1 METKSS
7 SMETVKIYQIG
18 LGDFGRHGF
27 EKFIDMAKNLEE
39 VNVEFGGICDRDR
52 DKLEAAE
59 KFAEHHGVE
68 LEKFTDKDEMY
79 SKASGE
85 NVVVYDAGPSDTHPD
100 NIYESLRH
108 GFHHLTE
115 KPSSMTREEHIA
127 EKKLAENQSV
137 TFAVDFI
144 ERESPVVKKTL
155 ELLEGETV
163 EKIKVFRESCMGL
176 EKITDPVSR
185 TGVVGG
191 DILDKMVHEAYVLDF
206 LEASKGDYGLELE
219 SADAEYFLP
228 KDFDSEKLFGFE
240 GGYTY
245 DIEDSATGMIH
256 AKFKFDDTAIE
267 LNSSWMGLSDEAHGE
282 ASKIRKITGE
292 DVLDRDYI
300 EDDGEAFVDEE
311 ARFFVVEGSRNL
323 AGDMLHKKLYDL
335 DSGEEIAC
343 RDFIHD
349 QLYRMLENT
358 VFEAAGI
365 HEREVTEKETDIF
378 MNAIFDVRDEAVK
391 QDFSEALRNGNERLE
406 KLRIQDG
413 KILENEE
420 SESIAG

>member
-1 METKSS
+1 MK
-7 SMETVKIYQIG
+7 TVKIYQIG

-27 EKFIDMAKNLEE
+27 EKFVDMANNLEE
-39 VNVEFGGICDRDR
+39 VNVDFGGVCDKDR

-85 NVVVYDAGPSDTHPD
+85 NVLVYDAGPSDTHPE

-108 GFHHLTE
+108 GFYHLTE

-127 EKKLAENQSV
+127 EKKLAENQNV

-155 ELLEGETV
+155 ELLEGE
-163 EKIKVFRESCMGL
+163 EIERIKVFRESCMGL
-176 EKITDPVSR
+176 EKITDPVGR

-219 SADAEYFLP
+219 DVDIEYFLP
-228 KDFDSEKLFGFE
+228 KDFNSEKLFGFE
-240 GGYTY
+240 GGYTH
-245 DIEDSATGMIH
+245 DTEDAATGMTH
-256 AKFKFDDTAIE
+256 AEFSFEDTAIE
-267 LNSSWMGLSDEAHGE
+267 LNSSWMGLSDEARTE
-282 ASKIRKITGE
+282 AGKIRKITGV
-292 DVLDRDYI
+292 DFLDRDYI
-300 EDDGEAFVDEE
+300 EDDGEAFADEE
-311 ARFFVVEGSRNL
+311 ARFFVIEGSRNL

-335 DSGEEIAC
+335 DTGEEIAS
-343 RDFIHD
+343 RDLLHD

-365 HEREVTEKETDIF
+365 HEREITDKETDVF
-378 MNAIFDVRDEAVK
+378 MNAIFDVRDKAAEEN
-391 QDFSEALRNGNERLE
+391 FSEALKKGNERLE
-406 KLRIQDG
+406 KLRIRDG

>member
-1 METKSS
+1 
-7 SMETVKIYQIG
+7 METVKIYQIG

-27 EKFIDMAKNLEE
+27 EKFVDMANNLEE
-39 VNVEFGGICDRDR
+39 VNVEFGGVCDRDR

-79 SKASGE
+79 SRASGE
-85 NVVVYDAGPSDTHPD
+85 NVLVYDAGPSDTHPD
-100 NIYESLRH
+100 NIYESLQH

-115 KPSSMTREEHIA
+115 KPSSMRREEHIA
-127 EKKLAENQSV
+127 EKKLAENQNV

-144 ERESPVVKKTL
+144 ERESPVVKKAL
-155 ELLEGETV
+155 ELLEGENIQ
-163 EKIKVFRESCMGL
+163 KIKVFRESCMGL
-176 EKITDPVSR
+176 EKITDPVNR

-219 SADAEYFLP
+219 DVDADYFLP
-228 KDFDSEKLFGFE
+228 KDFDSDKLFGFE

-245 DIEDSATGMIH
+245 DIEDAATGMTH
-256 AKFKFDDTAIE
+256 AKFNFEDTAIE
-267 LNSSWMGLSDEAHGE
+267 LNSSWMGLSDEAKTE
-282 ASKIRKITGE
+282 AGKIRKITGF
-292 DVLDRDYI
+292 DVLEKEYI

-311 ARFFVVEGSRNL
+311 ARFFVIEGSRNL

-335 DSGEEIAC
+335 DSGGEIAT
-343 RDFIHD
+343 RDFLRD

-365 HEREVTEKETDIF
+365 HEREITEKETDVF
-378 MNAIFDVRDEAVK
+378 MNAIFDVREETSEE
-391 QDFSEALRNGNERLE
+391 DFSEALKRGNERLE
-406 KLRIQDG
+406 KLRIRDG

-420 SESIAG
+420 SEGIAG

>member
-1 METKSS
+1 
-7 SMETVKIYQIG
+7 METVKIYQIG

-27 EKFIDMAKNLEE
+27 EKFVDMTNSLEE
-39 VNVEFGGICDRDR
+39 VNVEFGGICDTDR

-59 KFAEHHGVE
+59 KFAGHHGVE

-85 NVVVYDAGPSDTHPD
+85 NVLVYDAGPSDTHPE

-127 EKKLAENQSV
+127 EKKLAENQNV

-155 ELLEGETV
+155 EILEGEKI
-163 EKIKVFRESCMGL
+163 ENIKVFRESCMGL
-176 EKITDPVSR
+176 EKITDPVNR

-191 DILDKMVHEAYVLDF
+191 DILDKMVHEAYILDF
-206 LEASKGDYGLELE
+206 LEASEGDYGLELE
-219 SADAEYFLP
+219 DADIEYFLP
-228 KDFDSEKLFGFE
+228 KSFNSEKLLGFE

-245 DIEDSATGMIH
+245 DLEDAATGMTH
-256 AKFKFDDTAIE
+256 AKFSFDESIIE
-267 LNSSWMGLSDEAHGE
+267 LNSSWMGLSDEARKE
-282 ASKIRKITGE
+282 ARKIRKITSA
-292 DVLDRDYI
+292 DVLDQDYI

-335 DSGEEIAC
+335 DSGEEVAT
-343 RDFIHD
+343 RDFLHD

-365 HEREVTEKETDIF
+365 HEREITDKETDVF
-378 MNAIFDVRDEAVK
+378 MNAVFDVREK
-391 QDFSEALRNGNERLE
+391 TSSEDFSEALKKGNKRLE
-406 KLRIQDG
+406 SLRIRDG

-420 SESIAG
+420 IERIAG